1 MDYKIGSEYYIRDK
15 RNDNP
20 ALTPPMIA
28 RLVGDKR
35 WEAVK
40 DIPGR
45 SRVTLLKPETFNKV
59 KFWFDGQDYETSI
72 RTFRRFANDKP

>member
-1 MDYKIGSEYYIRDK
+1 MQSGTASKDSRFAWGLSAILKKTHALARMGGKRTYIRDK

-35 WEAVK
+35 WDAVK

-45 SRVTLLKPETFNKV
+45 SRVKALGAGN
-59 KFWFDGQDYETSI
+59 I
-72 RTFRRFANDKP
+72 